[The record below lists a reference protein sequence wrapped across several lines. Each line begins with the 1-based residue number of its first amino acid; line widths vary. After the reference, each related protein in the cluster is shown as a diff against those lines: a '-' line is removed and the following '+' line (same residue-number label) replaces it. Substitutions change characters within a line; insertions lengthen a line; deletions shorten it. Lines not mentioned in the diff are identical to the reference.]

1 MKETRSSVKKK
12 IRISN
17 ALRRQLIEEFDTT
30 SKTIYQAINYL
41 GNSELLV
48 NIRRSAIEKG
58 AQVVVMAPV
67 DAVLVDMGDKMVRYY
82 RGGAH
87 LDLDKA
93 RLYNKDGSLCS
104 THHSVA
110 STLLPVIEFG
120 KSL

>member
-1 MKETRSSVKKK
+1 MKETRSLVKKK

-58 AQVVVMAPV
+58 ASLWIWVTRWCATIVVA
-67 DAVLVDMGDKMVRYY
+67 L
-82 RGGAH
+82 
-87 LDLDKA
+87 
-93 RLYNKDGSLCS
+93 
-104 THHSVA
+104 
-110 STLLPVIEFG
+110 TLTSIRLPVMLAYIIRMAR
-120 KSL
+120 SAAPITR